1 MIFPVNVHLHDH
13 EDIFQNEFTE
23 IGEVM
28 PFPVFNTSL
37 EVCYCL
43 CVFGSSLRL
52 VDLISD
58 ALRSSDAG
66 LEFLDVRVVG
76 ITDRLKERLS

>member
-1 MIFPVNVHLHDH
+1 MVLPVDLGFGDT
-13 EDIFQNEFTE
+13 EDIIEEECTKVGYVVALPVLDASFQVLD
-23 IGEVM
+23 GRVVLR
-28 PFPVFNTSL
+28 P
-37 EVCYCL
+37 
-43 CVFGSSLRL
+43 SLRL

-76 ITDRLKERLS
+76 ITDRLQERLS